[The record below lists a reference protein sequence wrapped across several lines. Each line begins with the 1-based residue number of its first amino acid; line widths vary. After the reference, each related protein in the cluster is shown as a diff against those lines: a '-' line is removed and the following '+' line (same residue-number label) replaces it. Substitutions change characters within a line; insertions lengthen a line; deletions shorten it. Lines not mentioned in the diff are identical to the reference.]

1 MLHHKKTWNIRIYF
15 IIYQCDWILQLNS
28 AFHIEGL
35 EEMHVWRPDCSTVV
49 TIWQNMHGVRKQ
61 LVLYICL
68 ANASIRRKLQKLKTG
83 ESLVAILDKN
93 EWDIAISSF
102 VCTFSVIV
110 KNSYISKFLDFYF
123 VHYLVGD
130 TIEINM
136 SQPQCRKSTCNKTA
150 LQYGFQPWTAR
161 QHSNISNLEYVD
173 QSLVYSRNFSWS
185 T

>member
-1 MLHHKKTWNIRIYF
+1 
-15 IIYQCDWILQLNS
+15 
-28 AFHIEGL
+28 
-35 EEMHVWRPDCSTVV
+35 MHVWRPDCSTVV

-102 VCTFSVIV
+102 VSVLFPVIV

-123 VHYLVGD
+123 VHYLVRD
-130 TIEINM
+130 TIEIYT
-136 SQPQCRKSTCNKTA
+136 SQPQCMKNTCNRTA
-150 LQYGFQPWTAR
+150 LEYGFQPWKAM

-173 QSLVYSRNFSWS
+173 QSLVYARNFSCS

>member
-1 MLHHKKTWNIRIYF
+1 MYVLFVYLFSWKLWIWKHMLHQKKTWNIRIFF
-15 IIYQCDWILQLNS
+15 IICQSDWIILLNS

-35 EEMHVWRPDCSTVV
+35 EEMHAWRPDCSTLV
-49 TIWQNMHGVRKQ
+49 TIWLNMHGVRKQ

-136 SQPQCRKSTCNKTA
+136 SQPQCRKSTCDKTA
-150 LQYGFQPWTAR
+150 LQ
-161 QHSNISNLEYVD
+161 
-173 QSLVYSRNFSWS
+173 
-185 T
+185 

>member
-1 MLHHKKTWNIRIYF
+1 MLHHKKTWHIRIYF
-15 IIYQCDWILQLNS
+15 IIYQSDWNLILNS

-49 TIWQNMHGVRKQ
+49 TISQIMHGVRKQ

-68 ANASIRRKLQKLKTG
+68 ANASIRRKLQKLMTG
-83 ESLVAILDKN
+83 ESLVAISTKRLGYCYF
-93 EWDIAISSF
+93 IIC
-102 VCTFSVIV
+102 VCTFPVIV

-123 VHYLVGD
+123 VHYLLEH
-130 TIEINM
+130 TLEINT
-136 SQPQCRKSTCNKTA
+136 SQPQYMKNTCNRTA
-150 LQYGFQPWTAR
+150 WEYGFQPCKAM

-173 QSLVYSRNFSWS
+173 QSLVYSRNFSSS

>member
-1 MLHHKKTWNIRIYF
+1 M
-15 IIYQCDWILQLNS
+15 NS

-35 EEMHVWRPDCSTVV
+35 EEMHAWRPDCSTVV

-102 VCTFSVIV
+102 VSVLFPVIV

-123 VHYLVGD
+123 VHYLLGD
-130 TIEINM
+130 TIEINT
-136 SQPQCRKSTCNKTA
+136 S
-150 LQYGFQPWTAR
+150 
-161 QHSNISNLEYVD
+161 
-173 QSLVYSRNFSWS
+173 
-185 T
+185 